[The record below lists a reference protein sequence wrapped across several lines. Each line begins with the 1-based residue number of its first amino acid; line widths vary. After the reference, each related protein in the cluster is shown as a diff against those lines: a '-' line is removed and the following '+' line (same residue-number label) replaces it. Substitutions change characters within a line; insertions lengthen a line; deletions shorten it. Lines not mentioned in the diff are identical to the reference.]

1 MVFVF
6 LESAEKPYGRIR
18 TALLQKMLYEY
29 ERRLRWAACAA
40 LLKGSGKKGSMYYN
54 LFDEFL
60 F

>member
-6 LESAEKPYGRIR
+6 PESSRKAVRMDPHGSS
-18 TALLQKMLYEY
+18 AKMIYEY